1 MIKAVKRK
9 LLSMMAVITA
19 AAVGLTAI
27 APSLTAEAATIG
39 FPIFDQITLTDT
51 SKNLSVTVND
61 TGSPATLGSA
71 ANLIGTDDSVSL
83 SYHFTIANTT
93 TTQRVNSGDTYGFT
107 IPSQLIMAGYAGLSN
122 YPLKDGNGDQVATV
136 NITPAGVG
144 TLTFS
149 DYVNDHSNL
158 TGTFTFN
165 STFNKSNISNGTTVP
180 VQFQV
185 DGYAQPFTIDTV
197 FSQSAPT
204 NQKSGSV
211 PDANGNITWT
221 VRLNTSGNTIPAGS
235 SISDPITGYQTYVPG
250 TFKITDA
257 TKKTTVLDS
266 GAATDSSVY
275 TAGSTPTG
283 LNAVTGTL
291 AYTFANGFTDND
303 EYDVTYQTHITD
315 PSQYFSGSQIGNTL
329 TFKHAGWSDQQV
341 TASGVTISK
350 PNYITKTGSY
360 GSGAVTWTIQYDN
373 DSTPEDL
380 HNVVITDPI
389 PAGTTLQ
396 NVYLNGSATPLTLD
410 SSPAAV
416 SNGSAGYNS
425 TGYLPAP
432 GKYSVITTSSGKTL
446 VYNAGEITS
455 QQTLKLVTAIDNP
468 NYNQVNDPGYSNTAT
483 IWAGD
488 NGYIAGGVSS
498 GSASVGTGVNVI
510 QKSVLS
516 QYDPS
521 THQIQWK
528 ILINKTGQTLPAGT
542 FVSDTIPTGLS
553 YVPGTFKLVDV
564 TQSNS
569 VVYDSG
575 ASGDGAV
582 YSAGAIKYTFGS
594 AFTDQYA
601 ITYTTVVNDPAVYA
615 NNVVNKAYPNTAVLN
630 PNNSSNTSSST
641 ATAYVTSNT
650 LKKSGSYDHVNRAIN
665 WTVTVN
671 QDKTQLDNV
680 VVKDLLNGTGMSN
693 FALDQSSVKATDS
706 HGNPVSFTD
715 DFTNGLTVNL
725 GNISDQI
732 TITFSTKLTPDAF
745 TYFVT
750 NNANQTIS
758 TSNQATMTTDT
769 WPDHTVTSNTAQV
782 QISNTVVSKSGS
794 TSTSSNVDY
803 IDWSVQINQNAVQ
816 ISNGVIS
823 DTLPAGLTL
832 DTSSVKL
839 YQQTLQT
846 DGTYAA
852 NPTQVNQSNYSMTYD
867 ATSGNFVFTLPASIT
882 SPYLLTF
889 RTYISSSY
897 YNKTA
902 TFSNYVTFNGTGFTQ
917 TSNTTSGGTRYY
929 GASGSADG
937 TYGTITILKKDTS
950 NTKILPGATFTMN
963 DGYST
968 RTATTD
974 SNGQANFGMLR
985 FGTYTF
991 TETKAPDNYQLDS
1004 TPFQV
1009 TVGSTTPT
1017 VTYTKTDT
1025 LKNGTIQFTKLGDNG
1040 TGLAGAVFTLYQA
1053 DGTTPVTKN
1062 NVNVTAT
1069 SNQYG
1074 QVEFDNIPYG
1084 TYVIKETATPDGYLP
1099 ITIGG
1104 VQLLDSNASID
1115 TANGN
1120 TLNLDTGTYDGTHV
1134 LAASARTDAAGGS
1147 ITVTKV
1153 DQSSPSTTL
1162 TGAVFVLMQNG
1173 SQVGS
1178 PQTTGQNGVAKFT
1191 GLASGTYTLH
1201 EQTPPTDYGTAADYT
1216 FTIDGTKPLA
1226 QRNLTYT
1233 ATDAKLTGTVTFKK
1247 VDGSG
1252 NGLGGAVFRLR
1263 TSGGTPVA
1271 DATSSSDPATLGQVT
1286 FTGVPYGDGYTIEE
1300 VTGVRNHA
1308 MMAQPYTF
1316 SLHQP
1321 SLDLDALN
1329 TANHV
1334 SPNPFINTLKTANV
1348 WFSKTDGAS
1357 ALDGATFGLYTD
1369 AGMTH
1374 QIGMATSVG
1383 GKVTFGNVPYSDSPY
1398 YVQELS
1404 TPDDA
1409 HYQKAASFSFYLN
1422 DNTLGVSNGAVQL
1435 TKTNT
1440 SALSGGVSPFDANG
1454 NVADAPQG
1462 SITVRKTDAQ
1472 IGSVLQSAAF
1482 QLLDANKNVLAT
1494 GSTNAYGLLV
1504 FGNLRLNATG
1514 NTVFYLHELN
1524 PPADYALL
1532 TLDTQVV
1539 LNYANSK
1546 ANLSNLDVTQPVGNT
1561 LKTGTIQFTK
1571 RGTGDVALQG
1581 AVYTLYTKTASGG
1594 KGSALAATDTR
1605 PNPVTSGQNGLVQFT
1620 NVPYGDYIIEETGT
1634 QSGTPAADYTV
1645 SSAEIS
1651 VGLHDAS
1658 GGTVTLPDV
1667 TDTLK
1672 TGSVQFTK
1680 KAADG
1685 SNLAGATFT
1694 LTGAG
1699 GYSQQVTSD
1708 QNGLVKFTDV
1718 PYGEYT
1724 LTETGAPVDYTIVAP
1739 VAVSLHDSTTNG
1751 TGSLTMH
1758 DMVDALKTGAI
1769 QFTKNGAGG
1778 PLDGVTFTLYDAD
1791 GVHPIADSNGK
1802 AITAVS
1808 GQNGQAGVVRFTNI
1822 PYGNYKIWETGTP
1835 ADYLPY
1841 TAAIPV
1847 SLHDGQVDADDTLQL
1862 NAVTNTLKTGTVQ
1875 FTKKAADGSN
1885 LAGATFT
1892 LTSAGGYSQQV
1903 TSDQN
1908 GLVKFTDVPYGEY
1921 TLTETGAPADYTI
1934 VVPVAVSLHDSTT
1947 NGTGSLTMHDMV
1959 DALKT
1964 GTVQFTKKA
1973 ADGSNLAGATFTL
1986 TGAGGYSQQVTSD
1999 QNGLVKFTDV
2009 PYGEYTLTETGAP
2022 ADYTI
2027 VAPVAVSLHDST
2039 TNGTGSLTMHDMVDA
2054 LKTGTVQFT
2063 KKAAD
2068 GSNLAGATFTLTGAG
2083 GYSQQVTSDKNG
2095 LVKFTDV
2102 PYGEYTLTETG
2113 APADYTIVAPVAVSL
2128 HDSTTGGTGS
2138 LTMHDMVDAL
2148 KTGTVQF
2155 TKKAADGSN
2164 LAGATFTLT
2173 GASGYS
2179 QQVTSDQSGLVK
2191 FTDVPYGEYTLTE
2204 TGAPADY
2211 TIVAPVAVSLHDSTT
2226 NGTGSLT
2233 MHDMVDALKTGTVQF
2248 TKKAADGSNL
2258 AGATFTLTGA
2268 GGYSQQVT
2276 SDKNG
2281 LVKFTDVPYGE
2292 YTLTETGAPA
2302 DYTIVAPVA
2311 VSLHNSTTNGTGSLT
2326 MHDMVDAL
2334 KTGTIQFTKWA
2345 QNGGV
2350 LPGAT
2355 FTLTGGSV
2363 SKTATS
2369 DQNGVVKFTDVPYGD
2384 YVITETGV
2392 PANYVAVSPISV
2404 SLHDGN
2410 TSIHSGTLDLGR
2422 VTDTIKTGD
2431 VVVHDGGETPGQ
2443 VVTIYDQN
2451 GNPIASGVTDANGN
2465 VVFHDVPYGSYVV
2478 KIGDKIVP
2486 VALNSPTANVDL
2498 AANPYT
2504 GMTGEDLPPYAA
2516 LGALMLALG
2525 GATLALKRRRKHE

>member
-1 MIKAVKRK
+1 MIKAAKRK

-27 APSLTAEAATIG
+27 GPSLTAEAATIG

-51 SKNLSVTVND
+51 SQNLSVTVND

-93 TTQRVNSGDTYGFT
+93 TAQQVNSGDTYGFT
-107 IPSQLIMAGYAGLSN
+107 IPSQLITAGYAGLSN
-122 YPLKDGNGDQVATV
+122 YALKDSSGDQVATV
-136 NITPAGVG
+136 DITPAGVG

-165 STFNKSNISNGTTVP
+165 STFNKSNISNSTTVP

-185 DGYAQPFTIDTV
+185 DGYAQPYTINTV

-257 TKKTTVLDS
+257 TKTTTVLDS

-275 TAGSTPTG
+275 TAGSAPTALG
-283 LNAVTGTL
+283 TVTGTL
-291 AYTFANGFTDND
+291 AYTFTNGFTDND

-315 PSQYFSGSQIGNTL
+315 PSQYFSGATVGNTL
-329 TFKHAGWSDQQV
+329 TFKHAGWSDQSV
-341 TASGVTISK
+341 TASGVTVSK
-350 PNYITKTGSY
+350 PNYIAKTGSY
-360 GSGAVTWTIQYDN
+360 GSGSITWTIQYDN

-380 HNVVITDPI
+380 HNVVITDQI
-389 PAGTTLQ
+389 PSGTTLG
-396 NVYLNGSATPLTLD
+396 NVYLNGSSMPLTLD
-410 SSPAAV
+410 PSPATV

-425 TGYLPAP
+425 TGYLPAA
-432 GKYSVITTSSGKTL
+432 GEYSIVTSGSNKIF
-446 VYNAGEITS
+446 VYNAGEVTS
-455 QQTLKLVTAIDNP
+455 QQTLKLVTAIDNAG
-468 NYNQVNDPGYSNTAT
+468 YSQVNDPGYTNNAR
-483 IWAGD
+483 IWASD
-488 NGYIAGGVSS
+488 NGYIAGGPSS
-498 GSASVGTGVNVI
+498 GNVSVGTGVNVI

-542 FVSDTIPTGLS
+542 SVTDTIPTGLS
-553 YVPGTFKLVDV
+553 YVPDTFKLVDV
-564 TQSNS
+564 SQSNS

-575 ASGDGAV
+575 ASGDGAI
-582 YSAGAIKYTFGS
+582 YSAGAIQYTFES

-601 ITYTTVVNDPAVYA
+601 ITYTTEVNDPAVYA

-630 PNNSSNTSSST
+630 PNDSSNKSSST

-650 LKKSGSYDHVNRAIN
+650 LSKTGSYDHVNRAIN
-665 WTVTVN
+665 WTITVN
-671 QDKTQLDNV
+671 QDKTHLDNV

-693 FALDQSSVKATDS
+693 FALDQSSVKVTDS
-706 HGNPVSFTD
+706 HGNPVAFTD

-725 GNISDQI
+725 GAISDQV
-732 TITFSTKLTPDAF
+732 TITFSTRLTPDAF

-758 TSNQATMTTDT
+758 AYNQATMTTDT
-769 WPDHTVTSNTAQV
+769 WPNNTVTSNTAQV
-782 QISNTVVSKSGS
+782 QIGNTVVSKSGT
-794 TSTSSNVDY
+794 TSTDSNVDY

-823 DTLPAGLTL
+823 DTLPGGLTL

-852 NPTQVNQSNYSMTYD
+852 NPTQVAQSNYSMTYD
-867 ATSGNFVFTLPASIT
+867 ATSGNFVFTLPASVT

-889 RTYISSSY
+889 RTYISPSS

-902 TFSNYVTFNGTGFTQ
+902 TFSNSVLFNGTGFKQ
-917 TSNTTSGGTRYY
+917 VSNTASGGTRYY

-937 TYGTITILKKDTS
+937 TYGTITILKKDAS
-950 NTKILPGATFTMN
+950 GAKVLSGATFTMN

-974 SNGQANFGMLR
+974 SSGQADFGMLR

-991 TETKAPDNYQLDS
+991 QETQAPPNYQLDS

-1009 TVGSTTPT
+1009 TIGSTNPT

-1025 LKNGTIQFTKLGDNG
+1025 LKNGTIQFSKLGDGG
-1040 TGLAGAVFTLYQA
+1040 TGLAGAGFTLYQA

-1062 NVNVTAT
+1062 GVTVTAA
-1069 SNQYG
+1069 SDQYG
-1074 QVEFDNIPYG
+1074 NVEFDNIPYG
-1084 TYVIKETATPDGYLP
+1084 TYVIKETTTPDGYLP

-1104 VQLLDSNASID
+1104 VQLLDSNTSID

-1120 TLNLDTGTYDGTHV
+1120 TLNLDTGAYDGTHV
-1134 LAASARTDAAGGS
+1134 LAASARTDAPGGS
-1147 ITVTKV
+1147 ITITKV
-1153 DQSSPSTTL
+1153 DQSNHSDTL
-1162 TGAVFVLMQNG
+1162 ANAVFVLLQNG

-1178 PQTTGQNGVAKFT
+1178 PQTTGQSGVAKFT
-1191 GLASGTYTLH
+1191 GLAPGAYTLH
-1201 EQTPPTDYGTAADYT
+1201 EQTPPADYATAADYT
-1216 FTIDGTKPLA
+1216 FTIDGTRPLA

-1233 ATDAKLTGTVTFKK
+1233 AEDAKLTGTVTFKK

-1252 NGLGGAVFRLR
+1252 NPLGGAVFRLR

-1271 DATSSSDPATLGQVT
+1271 DATSSSDPATPGQVT

-1300 VTGVRNHA
+1300 VTGVRNHS

-1316 SLHQP
+1316 NLHQP

-1329 TANHV
+1329 AANHV
-1334 SPNPFINTLKTANV
+1334 APNPFINALKTAGV

-1369 AGMTH
+1369 AAMTR
-1374 QIGMATSVG
+1374 QIGTATSTG

-1409 HYQKAASFSFYLN
+1409 HYQKAAPFSFYLN
-1422 DNTLGVSNGAVQL
+1422 DNTLGVSNGTVQL
-1435 TKTNT
+1435 TKANT
-1440 SALSGGVSPFDANG
+1440 AALDGGASPFDASG
-1454 NVADAPQG
+1454 NVADAPLG
-1462 SITVRKTDAQ
+1462 SITVQKTDAQ
-1472 IGSVLQSAAF
+1472 TGSVLQSAGF
-1482 QLLDANKNVLAT
+1482 QLLDADKDIVAT

-1504 FGNLRLNATG
+1504 FSGLKLNATG
-1514 NTVFYLHELN
+1514 DTVFYLHELN

-1539 LNYANSK
+1539 LNYANNK
-1546 ANLSNLDVTQPVGNT
+1546 ARLSNLDVTQPIGNT

-1571 RGTGDVALQG
+1571 RGAGGIALQG
-1581 AVYTLYTKTASGG
+1581 AIYTLYTRTASGG
-1594 KGSALAATDTR
+1594 KGNALAATPTR
-1605 PNPVTSGQNGLVQFT
+1605 PNPVASDQNGLVQFS
-1620 NVPYGDYIIEETGT
+1620 NIPYGDYIVEETGT

-1645 SSAEIS
+1645 SSAETP

-1658 GGTVTLPDV
+1658 GGTVVLPDV
-1667 TDTLK
+1667 TDTIK

-1685 SNLAGATFT
+1685 GNLAGATFT

-1699 GYSQQVTSD
+1699 GYSQRV
-1708 QNGLVKFTDV
+1708 
-1718 PYGEYT
+1718 
-1724 LTETGAPVDYTIVAP
+1724 I
-1739 VAVSLHDSTTNG
+1739 
-1751 TGSLTMH
+1751 
-1758 DMVDALKTGAI
+1758 
-1769 QFTKNGAGG
+1769 
-1778 PLDGVTFTLYDAD
+1778 
-1791 GVHPIADSNGK
+1791 
-1802 AITAVS
+1802 
-1808 GQNGQAGVVRFTNI
+1808 
-1822 PYGNYKIWETGTP
+1822 
-1835 ADYLPY
+1835 
-1841 TAAIPV
+1841 
-1847 SLHDGQVDADDTLQL
+1847 
-1862 NAVTNTLKTGTVQ
+1862 
-1875 FTKKAADGSN
+1875 
-1885 LAGATFT
+1885 
-1892 LTSAGGYSQQV
+1892 
-1903 TSDQN
+1903 SDQN

-1934 VVPVAVSLHDSTT
+1934 VAPVAVSLHDGTT

-1959 DALKT
+1959 DAFKT
-1964 GTVQFTKKA
+1964 GTIQFMKNGAGGPLNGVTFTLYDASGTNPVTDGNGNAITSVSGQNGQAGLVQFTNIPFGDYQIRETGTPADYLPDTTAIPVGLHDGKVDVNNTLQLSAVTNTIKTGSVQFTKKA
-1973 ADGSNLAGATFTL
+1973 ADGSNLADATFTL
-1986 TGAGGYSQQVTSD
+1986 TGANGYAQQVTSD

-2039 TNGTGSLTMHDMVDA
+2039 TDGTGSLTMHDMVDA
-2054 LKTGTVQFT
+2054 R
-2063 KKAAD
+2063 
-2068 GSNLAGATFTLTGAG
+2068 
-2083 GYSQQVTSDKNG
+2083 
-2095 LVKFTDV
+2095 
-2102 PYGEYTLTETG
+2102 
-2113 APADYTIVAPVAVSL
+2113 
-2128 HDSTTGGTGS
+2128 
-2138 LTMHDMVDAL
+2138 
-2148 KTGTVQF
+2148 
-2155 TKKAADGSN
+2155 
-2164 LAGATFTLT
+2164 
-2173 GASGYS
+2173 
-2179 QQVTSDQSGLVK
+2179 
-2191 FTDVPYGEYTLTE
+2191 
-2204 TGAPADY
+2204 
-2211 TIVAPVAVSLHDSTT
+2211 
-2226 NGTGSLT
+2226 
-2233 MHDMVDALKTGTVQF
+2233 
-2248 TKKAADGSNL
+2248 
-2258 AGATFTLTGA
+2258 
-2268 GGYSQQVT
+2268 
-2276 SDKNG
+2276 
-2281 LVKFTDVPYGE
+2281 
-2292 YTLTETGAPA
+2292 
-2302 DYTIVAPVA
+2302 
-2311 VSLHNSTTNGTGSLT
+2311 
-2326 MHDMVDAL
+2326 
-2334 KTGTIQFTKWA
+2334 KTGTIRFTKWA
-2345 QNGGV
+2345 QDGGA

-2355 FTLTGGSV
+2355 FTLTGGPV

-2410 TSIHSGTLDLGR
+2410 TSIVNGTLDLGR
-2422 VTDTIKTGD
+2422 VTDALKTGNI
-2431 VVVHDGGETPGQ
+2431 VIHDGGNPGQ
-2443 VVTIYDQN
+2443 GTTIYDQN
-2451 GNPIASGVTDANGN
+2451 GNPIASGVTDSNGN
-2465 VVFHDVPYGSYVV
+2465 VVFHDMPYGSYVV
-2478 KIGDKIVP
+2478 KIGGQTVP
-2486 VALNSPTANVDL
+2486 VSLQAPTANVEL

-2504 GMTGEDLPPYAA
+2504 GMTGGSLPPYAE
-2516 LGALMLALG
+2516 LGALALVLG
-2525 GATLALKRRRKHE
+2525 GAVLVLKRRRKP